1 MKAAKTN
8 TPISTAM
15 ANAIRPKK
23 NLFMLGDAGTTISFR
38 SAAMGREAN
47 APAKI
52 KLESLMRGLG
62 IFLPGALGLAFG
74 VKGGFAALRTLA

>member
-1 MKAAKTN
+1 
-8 TPISTAM
+8 M
-15 ANAIRPKK
+15 ANARPKK

-38 SAAMGREAN
+38 RAAMGREAN
-47 APAKI
+47 ALEANAKI